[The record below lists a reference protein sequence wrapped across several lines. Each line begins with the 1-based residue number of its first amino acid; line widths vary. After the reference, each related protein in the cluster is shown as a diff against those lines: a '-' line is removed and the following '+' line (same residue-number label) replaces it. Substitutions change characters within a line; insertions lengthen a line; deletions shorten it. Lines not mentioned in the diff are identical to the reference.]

1 MSQTIAKRNTIIAV
15 VLVAIVAVGATYG
28 LMSAVIPP
36 SLVTVTETAKPAI
49 PVKFCGSMHLSGR
62 NAESGTW
69 VRDAWMLWADY
80 MNERYGGLLGQ
91 PIQIIVYDDGS
102 DADRVVAN
110 LERCIT
116 VDETDQILG
125 TNGSWAVYPALV
137 VTEKYKKMMI
147 TGQGGAPRIF
157 ADRKPLY
164 YAFSQPGGADIQPR
178 ITFKFFDSLPEAQ
191 RPKTIAIAQAN
202 DVMGEGVRD
211 VVVAQAA
218 EHKLTIVYN
227 ELFPM
232 GQPDLTSF
240 ALAIK
245 ATAPDFVFVG
255 GATQDGANWAKAIQQ
270 VGLKA
275 KGIWG
280 LNTVQNPEWLLNI
293 GDIVEGWFGPAGWY
307 PTANTYQNQLF
318 QTLWKAKYKIEA
330 TSDAAE
336 TWAATQMWTQMVNA
350 TQSWDPDVLANYL
363 HSTPFNTLYGPNQI
377 FDQYGKPQGDYI
389 VAQAQKRV
397 GEIVFP
403 ADVATA
409 KAIWPAAGAPSPSLP
424 VDLVAPELAL
434 ATVPTTKLD

>member
-1 MSQTIAKRNTIIAV
+1 MSQTIAKRNTVIAV
-15 VLVAIVAVGATYG
+15 VLVAIVAVGATCG

-80 MNERYGGLLGQ
+80 MNERYGGLLGR
-91 PIQIIVYDDGS
+91 PIQIVVYDDGS

-157 ADRKPLY
+157 ADRKPQY

-191 RPKTIAIAQAN
+191 RPKTIAIAQVN
-202 DVMGEGVRD
+202 DVMGEGVANIAVQEATKRNLK
-211 VVVAQAA
+211 V
-218 EHKLTIVYN
+218 VYN
-227 ELFPM
+227 EFYPM
-232 GQPDLTSF
+232 GQPDLSPNI
-240 ALAIK
+240 LAIK
-245 ATAPDFVFVG
+245 AANPDFLFFG
-255 GATQDGANWAKAIQQ
+255 GSTLDAANWVKAIQQ
-270 VGLKA
+270 VGFKA

-280 LNTVQNPEWLLNI
+280 LNSVQNPEWVERI
-293 GDIVEGWFGPAGWY
+293 GDLANGIFGPAGWVPY
-307 PTANTYQNQLF
+307 ANTYQNQLF
-318 QTLWKAKYKIEA
+318 QQLWTEKYKIPA
-330 TSDAAE
+330 VSDAAE

-389 VAQAQKRV
+389 VAQAQKR
-397 GEIVFP
+397 
-403 ADVATA
+403 
-409 KAIWPAAGAPSPSLP
+409 
-424 VDLVAPELAL
+424 
-434 ATVPTTKLD
+434 